1 MKKILALVVTTV
13 ISLGSFTK
21 IYAHD
26 SINIKRIYGE
36 NRYKTSVNISN
47 NFKNSDL
54 KNVIV
59 SSGKNFPDAL
69 SGSVLS
75 NKLNAPIVLVGDTLE
90 DSKDCIEYINSNLN
104 KNGTIYLLGGQ
115 GSINKSFEDHMK
127 KKGFTNIV
135 RLGGNDRFETN
146 MSIIN
151 FMDVKK
157 DTPIII
163 VNAFG
168 FADALSVSS
177 VASIK
182 GYPIIITS
190 DSKLSSQAKDLL
202 KKIQPKDIYIIGGQ
216 GSIKNSV
223 RDEVKSILSYL
234 NENNIKRL
242 EGNDRY
248 ETSLNICKYFN
259 LDTDSTIITNGSN
272 FPDALSGSALAS
284 KLNSPIILTDGKNI
298 SSQMPFIKSKN
309 YKNLYLLGGFGSI
322 SLNLEYSL
330 REKNSFTENEKN
342 YINSLINYCS
352 KFYSESNKASLYI
365 LETFENIF
373 SHGAISDLSSKSKNM
388 VFLDNSIKGYDNLEN
403 YLKSHKK
410 NLIDLKN
417 NVSNLKS
424 PSNIVNLK
432 EPYIINIDKYINNI
446 DKMSKVCN
454 SYKNALN
461 NIKSNSKIDNFNDL
475 KKELEKVSTIED
487 SFLAINRDLEK
498 SEYSI
503 GQLMDNLINIE
514 NIIEPNIS

>member
-1 MKKILALVVTTV
+1 MKKILVLVVTTI

-21 IYAHD
+21 IHAHD

-36 NRYKTSVNISN
+36 DRYKTSVNILS
-47 NFKNSDL
+47 NFKDSDL
-54 KNVIV
+54 KNIII
-59 SSGKNFPDAL
+59 SSGKDFPDAL
-69 SGSVLS
+69 SGTVLS
-75 NKLNAPIVLVGDTLE
+75 KKLDAPIVLVGDTLV
-90 DSKDCIEYINSNLN
+90 DSKDCIEYINNNLN
-104 KNGTIYLLGGQ
+104 KNATIYLLGGQ

-127 KKGFTNIV
+127 NKGFKNIV

-151 FMDVKK
+151 FLDVKK
-157 DTPIII
+157 DTPVII

-177 VASIK
+177 AASIK

-190 DSKLSSQAKDLL
+190 DSKLSIQAKNLL

-216 GSIKNSV
+216 GSVKNSIK
-223 RDEVKSILSYL
+223 DEVKSMFSYL
-234 NENNIKRL
+234 NENNIKRID
-242 EGNDRY
+242 GNDRY

-259 LDTDSTIITNGSN
+259 LDTDNAIITNGSN

-284 KLNSPIILTDGKNI
+284 KLNSPIILTDGQNI
-298 SSQMPFIKSKN
+298 SNQMPFIKSKN

-322 SLNLEYSL
+322 GLNLEYSL

-352 KFYSESNKASLYI
+352 KFYSESNRASLYI

-373 SHGAISDLSSKSKNM
+373 SHGVISNLSSQGKSM
-388 VFLDNSIKGYDNLEN
+388 ELLDNTIKGYDNLEN
-403 YLKSHKK
+403 YLKVHKK
-410 NLIDLKN
+410 NLVDLKVN
-417 NVSNLKS
+417 ASNLKS
-424 PSNIVNLK
+424 PANIVNLK
-432 EPYIINIDKYINNI
+432 ETYITNIDKYINNI
-446 DKMSKVCN
+446 DNMSKVCN
-454 SYKNALN
+454 SYKNALK
-461 NIKSNSKIDNFNDL
+461 NIKFNSKINNFNDF
-475 KKELEKVSTIED
+475 KKELEKVSTIEEK
-487 SFLAINRDLEK
+487 FLVINRDLEK

-514 NIIEPNIS
+514 NIIDPNIS